1 MRDIGQFYVISV
13 EGVTRADG
21 TLLQSPE
28 SIAPAS
34 SVPGSSGPFPT
45 MALSISTVRLPS
57 VAQPAAITS
66 QSAAH
71 GEELNRRSDE

>member
-1 MRDIGQFYVISV
+1 
-13 EGVTRADG
+13 
-21 TLLQSPE
+21 
-28 SIAPAS
+28 
-34 SVPGSSGPFPT
+34 